1 MNLKLLHIF
10 LLSTGG
16 TLLLCTP
23 LIHTTELVNGLVIGK
38 MCWFHLVMLFFSVCV
53 FFVVLTKRT
62 TAIAFLSSD
71 LLLLIFTGTVLI
83 TYKWSLNPEPEKLIF
98 IGQLVIF
105 WFLLRYILTAY
116 REFNFFFLFVGILTG
131 LVEAVAWPCLFQPFA
146 FPSDGFFLQSG
157 SLLRLSGGCVA
168 GRFVDGVAVSKGD
181 ALFRLYMRRSNS
193 DCPACRD
200 EPVGMDGG
208 GCGLRMGVL
217 GGTDWMGKD
226 ESCI

>member
-131 LVEAVAWPCLFQPFA
+131 LVEAVWGMQQLHGHAIAA
-146 FPSDGFFLQSG
+146 FPRR
-157 SLLRLSGGCVA
+157 LR
-168 GRFVDGVAVSKGD
+168 
-181 ALFRLYMRRSNS
+181 
-193 DCPACRD
+193 
-200 EPVGMDGG
+200 PV
-208 GCGLRMGVL
+208 R
-217 GGTDWMGKD
+217 
-226 ESCI
+226 

>member
-1 MNLKLLHIF
+1 M
-10 LLSTGG
+10 
-16 TLLLCTP
+16 
-23 LIHTTELVNGLVIGK
+23 
-38 MCWFHLVMLFFSVCV
+38 
-53 FFVVLTKRT
+53 VLTKRT

-131 LVEAVAWPCLFQPFA
+131 LVEAVWGMQQLHGHAYSNHSLFRLTG
-146 FPSDGFFLQSG
+146 SFFNPGPYSG
-157 SLLRLSGGCVA
+157 YLAVVLPV
-168 GRFVDGVAVSKGD
+168 RFVDGVAVSKGD

-226 ESCI
+226 EAVYRRE